1 MGNCMAPLFA
11 LILCVSATLTAGFL
25 PGPIPALVAKAPS
38 RRHAPCAITC
48 AATDGGRVLT
58 RRDGLKL
65 ALGGAGLVLGR
76 QYCAGGVWEGTPD
89 LTGRTVIVTGGNTGL
104 GKETCIR
111 LAKLGADIVI
121 ASRDA
126 GRGEKAAEQVRT
138 VARGGRVSVIP
149 LDLAS
154 LQSVDEFVRAFQ
166 LEHTRL
172 DTLVNNAGVMAI
184 PTREVTADGFERQ
197 LGINHLGHFH
207 LTKLLM
213 PQLKAAGK
221 ITGDARI
228 VNLSSQVGQ
237 ALLACY
243 CSSLPVS
250 LCCAGGQIAGWLP
263 LSAQVCMSWP
273 KYPGMRYACMH
284 LSAGQSRL
292 TKVHSSIQGHNI
304 AFNGIN
310 WDDLQL
316 EHTYDPWKAYGQSKL
331 ANVLFSRELARRLAN
346 SPASEYVSTCSLHP
360 GVILATELGRNFFV
374 PPQLCD
380 IAGSVNCKGPEAL
393 ASPLALAAS
402 PITVPLM
409 LPFVAGALYTTKS
422 IPQGSMTQVRCA
434 ADPELKGKLHGQFFS
449 DCEEAST
456 SGPGRDMVAAERL
469 WKISEELTG
478 PFTV

>member
-154 LQSVDEFVRAFQ
+154 LQSVEQFVRAFQ

-250 LCCAGGQIAGWLP
+250 LCRAGGEIAGWLP

-284 LSAGQSRL
+284 LSAGPSRL

-331 ANVLFSRELARRLAN
+331 ANVLFSRELARRL
-346 SPASEYVSTCSLHP
+346 PRLRIRVHLFLASRRDSCH
-360 GVILATELGRNFFV
+360 GAR
-374 PPQLCD
+374 PQLLRAAAVVRHRRLSQLQGPRGACQSARSCR
-380 IAGSVNCKGPEAL
+380 IAHYRSSDAAVRGGGPVHHKEY
-393 ASPLALAAS
+393 S
-402 PITVPLM
+402 
-409 LPFVAGALYTTKS
+409 
-422 IPQGSMTQVRCA
+422 
-434 ADPELKGKLHGQFFS
+434 
-449 DCEEAST
+449 
-456 SGPGRDMVAAERL
+456 SG
-469 WKISEELTG
+469 
-478 PFTV
+478 